1 MKEIVDFI
9 KRRFTKDCNWTTGN
23 CYYFALILHDRFPES
38 KIIYDPIEGHFMILY
53 NNKAYD
59 YLGSHKVPKE
69 YYFLDDLKENDIKY
83 YNKLKR
89 DCMI

>member
-69 YYFLDDLKENDIKY
+69 YYFLD
-83 YNKLKR
+83 KLKR